1 MNSKIDKTGIFFR
14 KQEGGLDSNLALVIG
29 CSVGLGVVMVIE
41 AFLIITITNR
51 RFFTRCLR
59 ENTHY
64 VGSVVTEH
72 TFCTNHRPPDQY
84 TIICE
89 NNDPTDGGIYML
101 GSTLQV

>member
-1 MNSKIDKTGIFFR
+1 MNSKIDKIGFFFR
-14 KQEGGLDSNLALVIG
+14 KREGSLDSDFAFIIG
-29 CSVGLGVVMVIE
+29 CSVGFGVGVLIE

-59 ENTHY
+59 ENAHC

-72 TFCTNHRPPDQY
+72 TFCTNHRPPEQY

>member
-14 KQEGGLDSNLALVIG
+14 KQEGGFDSDFALAIG
-29 CSVGLGVVMVIE
+29 CSVGCGVVMVIE

-51 RFFTRCLR
+51 RFFTRYLR
-59 ENTHY
+59 ENAHC

-72 TFCTNHRPPDQY
+72 TFSTNHRPPGQY
-84 TIICE
+84 TIICD